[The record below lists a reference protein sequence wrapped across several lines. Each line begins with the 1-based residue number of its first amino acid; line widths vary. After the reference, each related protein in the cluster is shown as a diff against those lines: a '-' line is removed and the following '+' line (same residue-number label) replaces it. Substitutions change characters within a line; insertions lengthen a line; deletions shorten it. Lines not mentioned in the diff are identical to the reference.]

1 MTAFA
6 KLNRKLFIET
16 LMCLM
21 TASQV
26 YGQVKSDS
34 ILVSR
39 LDLIKQIELN
49 DKNKA
54 ELNHSNKVISV
65 ADSVVLASRRYIAS
79 LDTVIALKDETISL
93 LTLAKDVAIDNRN
106 QLKKQLKDQKRKT
119 LIKSVGWGVGGV
131 GLGVIL
137 GVTAVIL
144 AK

>member
-1 MTAFA
+1 
-6 KLNRKLFIET
+6 
-16 LMCLM
+16 M

-39 LDLIKQIELN
+39 IDLIRQIELN
-49 DKNKA
+49 DRNKA
-54 ELNHSNKVISV
+54 EIEHSNKVISV

-79 LDTVIALKDETISL
+79 LDTVIALKDETINL

-106 QLKKQLKDQKRKT
+106 EVKKQLKLQKRKT

-137 GVTAVIL
+137 GVTGVIL

>member
-1 MTAFA
+1 M
-6 KLNRKLFIET
+6 I
-16 LMCLM
+16 
-21 TASQV
+21 ASQLF
-26 YGQVKSDS
+26 GQVKSDS

-49 DKNKA
+49 DRNKA
-54 ELNHSNKVISV
+54 ELEQSNKVISV
-65 ADSVVLASRRYIAS
+65 ADSVVIASRRYIAS
-79 LDTVIALKDETISL
+79 LDTVIALKDETINL

>member
-1 MTAFA
+1 M
-6 KLNRKLFIET
+6 LV
-16 LMCLM
+16 M

-49 DKNKA
+49 DRNKA
-54 ELNHSNKVISV
+54 ELDHSNKVISV

-93 LTLAKDVAIDNRN
+93 LTLAKDIAIDNRN
-106 QLKKQLKDQKRKT
+106 ELKKQLKDQKRKT

>member
-1 MTAFA
+1 
-6 KLNRKLFIET
+6 
-16 LMCLM
+16 M
-21 TASQV
+21 TASQLF
-26 YGQVKSDS
+26 GQVKSDS

-39 LDLIKQIELN
+39 IDLIKQIELN
-49 DKNKA
+49 DRNKA

-93 LTLAKDVAIDNRN
+93 LTLAKDIAIDNRN
-106 QLKKQLKDQKRKT
+106 ELKKQLKDQKRKT

-137 GVTAVIL
+137 GVTGVIL

>member
-1 MTAFA
+1 M
-6 KLNRKLFIET
+6 LVMI
-16 LMCLM
+16 
-21 TASQV
+21 ASQV
-26 YGQVKSDS
+26 FGQVKSDS

-49 DKNKA
+49 DRNKA
-54 ELNHSNKVISV
+54 ELDHSNKVISV

-93 LTLAKDVAIDNRN
+93 LTLAKDIAIDNRN
-106 QLKKQLKDQKRKT
+106 ELKKQLKDQKRKT
-119 LIKSVGWGVGGV
+119 LIKSLGWGVGGL

-137 GVTAVIL
+137 GVTGVIL

>member
-1 MTAFA
+1 M
-6 KLNRKLFIET
+6 LV
-16 LMCLM
+16 M
-21 TASQV
+21 TASQLF
-26 YGQVKSDS
+26 GQVKSDS

-39 LDLIKQIELN
+39 IDLIRQIELN
-49 DKNKA
+49 DRNKA
-54 ELNHSNKVISV
+54 EIEHSNKVISV
-65 ADSVVLASRRYIAS
+65 ADSVVIASRKYIAS

-93 LTLAKDVAIDNRN
+93 LTLAKDIAIDNRN
-106 QLKKQLKDQKRKT
+106 ELKKQLKLQKRKT

>member
-1 MTAFA
+1 M
-6 KLNRKLFIET
+6 LV
-16 LMCLM
+16 M

-26 YGQVKSDS
+26 YGQLKSDS

-39 LDLIKQIELN
+39 IDLIKQIELN
-49 DKNKA
+49 DRNKA
-54 ELNHSNKVISV
+54 ELDHSNKVISV
-65 ADSVVLASRRYIAS
+65 ADSVVLVSRRYIAS

-93 LTLAKDVAIDNRN
+93 LTLAKDIAIDNRN
-106 QLKKQLKDQKRKT
+106 ELKKQLKLQKRKT
-119 LIKSVGWGVGGV
+119 LIKSVVWGVGGV

>member
-1 MTAFA
+1 
-6 KLNRKLFIET
+6 
-16 LMCLM
+16 M
-21 TASQV
+21 TASQLF
-26 YGQVKSDS
+26 GQVKSDS

-49 DKNKA
+49 DRNKA
-54 ELNHSNKVISV
+54 EIDHSNKVISV
-65 ADSVVLASRRYIAS
+65 ADSVVLASRRYISS

>member
-1 MTAFA
+1 M
-6 KLNRKLFIET
+6 LVMI
-16 LMCLM
+16 
-21 TASQV
+21 ASQLF
-26 YGQVKSDS
+26 GQVKSDS

-49 DKNKA
+49 DRNKA
-54 ELNHSNKVISV
+54 ELDHSNKVISV

-93 LTLAKDVAIDNRN
+93 LTLAKDIDIDNRN
-106 QLKKQLKDQKRKT
+106 ELREQLKDQKRKT

-137 GVTAVIL
+137 GVTGVIL

>member
-1 MTAFA
+1 M
-6 KLNRKLFIET
+6 I
-16 LMCLM
+16 
-21 TASQV
+21 ASQV
-26 YGQVKSDS
+26 YGQIKSDS

-49 DKNKA
+49 DRNKA
-54 ELNHSNKVISV
+54 EIEHSNKVISV

-79 LDTVIALKDETISL
+79 LDTVIALKDETITL
-93 LTLAKDVAIDNRN
+93 LTLAKQVAIDNRN
-106 QLKKQLKDQKRKT
+106 QLKKQLKLQKRKT

>member
-1 MTAFA
+1 M
-6 KLNRKLFIET
+6 LV
-16 LMCLM
+16 M

-39 LDLIKQIELN
+39 IDLIKQIELN
-49 DKNKA
+49 DRNKTG
-54 ELNHSNKVISV
+54 LDHSNKVISV

-93 LTLAKDVAIDNRN
+93 LTLAKDIAIDNRN
-106 QLKKQLKDQKRKT
+106 ELNKQLKLQKRKT

>member
-1 MTAFA
+1 M
-6 KLNRKLFIET
+6 LVMI
-16 LMCLM
+16 
-21 TASQV
+21 ASQLF
-26 YGQVKSDS
+26 GQVKSDS

-49 DKNKA
+49 DRNKA
-54 ELNHSNKVISV
+54 ELDHSNKVISV
-65 ADSVVLASRRYIAS
+65 ADSVVLASRKYIAS

-106 QLKKQLKDQKRKT
+106 ELREQLKLQKRKT
-119 LIKSVGWGVGGV
+119 LIKSVGWGVAGA

>member
-1 MTAFA
+1 
-6 KLNRKLFIET
+6 
-16 LMCLM
+16 M

-39 LDLIKQIELN
+39 IDLIKQIELN
-49 DKNKA
+49 DRNKA
-54 ELNHSNKVISV
+54 ELDHSNKVISV

-106 QLKKQLKDQKRKT
+106 ELREQLKLQKRKT

>member
-1 MTAFA
+1 M
-6 KLNRKLFIET
+6 LV
-16 LMCLM
+16 M

-26 YGQVKSDS
+26 FGQVKSDS

-39 LDLIKQIELN
+39 IDLIKQIELN
-49 DKNKA
+49 DRNKA
-54 ELNHSNKVISV
+54 ELDHSNKVISV

-93 LTLAKDVAIDNRN
+93 LTLAKDIAIDNRN
-106 QLKKQLKDQKRKT
+106 ELREQLKLQKRKT

>member
-1 MTAFA
+1 M
-6 KLNRKLFIET
+6 LVMI
-16 LMCLM
+16 
-21 TASQV
+21 ASQLF
-26 YGQVKSDS
+26 GQSKSDS

-39 LDLIKQIELN
+39 LYLIKQIELN
-49 DKNKA
+49 DRNKA

-65 ADSVVLASRRYIAS
+65 ADSVVLASRKYIAS

-93 LTLAKDVAIDNRN
+93 LTLAKDIAIDNRN
-106 QLKKQLKDQKRKT
+106 ELKKQLKDQKRKT

>member
-1 MTAFA
+1 M
-6 KLNRKLFIET
+6 LVMI
-16 LMCLM
+16 
-21 TASQV
+21 ASQV

-39 LDLIKQIELN
+39 IDLIKQIELN
-49 DKNKA
+49 DRNKA
-54 ELNHSNKVISV
+54 ELDHSNKVISV
-65 ADSVVLASRRYIAS
+65 ADSVVLASQRYIAS
-79 LDTVIALKDETISL
+79 VDTVIALKDETISL

-106 QLKKQLKDQKRKT
+106 ELKKQLKLQKRKT

>member
-6 KLNRKLFIET
+6 KLNRKLFTVT
-16 LMCLM
+16 LMLVM

-26 YGQVKSDS
+26 FGQVKSDS

-39 LDLIKQIELN
+39 IDLIKQIELN
-49 DKNKA
+49 DRNKA

-65 ADSVVLASRRYIAS
+65 ADSVVLVSRRYIVS

-106 QLKKQLKDQKRKT
+106 ELKKQLKLQKRKT
-119 LIKSVGWGVGGV
+119 LIKSVGWGVAGA

>member
-1 MTAFA
+1 M
-6 KLNRKLFIET
+6 LV
-16 LMCLM
+16 M

-39 LDLIKQIELN
+39 IDLIKQIELN
-49 DKNKA
+49 DRNKA

-79 LDTVIALKDETISL
+79 FDTVIALKDETISL
-93 LTLAKDVAIDNRN
+93 LTLAKDIAIDNRN
-106 QLKKQLKDQKRKT
+106 ELKKQLKLQKRKT

>member
-1 MTAFA
+1 M
-6 KLNRKLFIET
+6 LV
-16 LMCLM
+16 M
-21 TASQV
+21 TASQLF
-26 YGQVKSDS
+26 GQVKSDS

-49 DKNKA
+49 DRNKA

-106 QLKKQLKDQKRKT
+106 ELKKQLKLQKRKT
-119 LIKSVGWGVGGV
+119 LIKSVGWGVAGA

>member
-1 MTAFA
+1 M
-6 KLNRKLFIET
+6 LV
-16 LMCLM
+16 M

-26 YGQVKSDS
+26 YGQLKSDS

-49 DKNKA
+49 DRNKA

-65 ADSVVLASRRYIAS
+65 ADSVVLASRKYIVS

-93 LTLAKDVAIDNRN
+93 LTLAKDIAIDNRN
-106 QLKKQLKDQKRKT
+106 QLREQLKLQKRKT
-119 LIKSVGWGVGGV
+119 LIKSVGWGVGCV
-131 GLGVIL
+131 GLGVIF

>member
-1 MTAFA
+1 M
-6 KLNRKLFIET
+6 LV
-16 LMCLM
+16 M

-26 YGQVKSDS
+26 YGQLKSDS

-39 LDLIKQIELN
+39 IDLIKQIELN
-49 DKNKA
+49 DRNKA

-65 ADSVVLASRRYIAS
+65 ADSVVLASRKYIAS

-106 QLKKQLKDQKRKT
+106 ELNKQLKLQKRKT

>member
-1 MTAFA
+1 
-6 KLNRKLFIET
+6 
-16 LMCLM
+16 M

-39 LDLIKQIELN
+39 IDLIKQIELN
-49 DKNKA
+49 DRNKA

-79 LDTVIALKDETISL
+79 IDTVIALKDETISL

-106 QLKKQLKDQKRKT
+106 ELREQLKDQKRKT
-119 LIKSVGWGVGGV
+119 LIKSLGWGVGGV

>member
-1 MTAFA
+1 
-6 KLNRKLFIET
+6 
-16 LMCLM
+16 M
-21 TASQV
+21 TASQLF
-26 YGQVKSDS
+26 GQIKSDS

-49 DKNKA
+49 DRNKA

-106 QLKKQLKDQKRKT
+106 ELRKQLKLQKRKT

-131 GLGVIL
+131 GLGIIL
-137 GVTAVIL
+137 GVTGVIL

>member
-1 MTAFA
+1 
-6 KLNRKLFIET
+6 
-16 LMCLM
+16 M

-49 DKNKA
+49 DRNKA
-54 ELNHSNKVISV
+54 ELDHSNKVISV

-79 LDTVIALKDETISL
+79 IDTVIALKDETISL
-93 LTLAKDVAIDNRN
+93 LTLAKDIAIDNRN

-119 LIKSVGWGVGGV
+119 LIKSLGWGVGGV

>member
-1 MTAFA
+1 M
-6 KLNRKLFIET
+6 LV
-16 LMCLM
+16 M

-26 YGQVKSDS
+26 FGQVKSDS

-39 LDLIKQIELN
+39 LDLIRQIELN
-49 DKNKA
+49 DRNKA
-54 ELNHSNKVISV
+54 ELDHSNKVISV
-65 ADSVVLASRRYIAS
+65 SDSVVLASRRYIAS
-79 LDTVIALKDETISL
+79 LDTVIALKDKTISL

-106 QLKKQLKDQKRKT
+106 ELKKQLKDQKRKT

>member
-1 MTAFA
+1 M
-6 KLNRKLFIET
+6 LV
-16 LMCLM
+16 M
-21 TASQV
+21 TASQLF
-26 YGQVKSDS
+26 GQVKSDS

-49 DKNKA
+49 DRNKA

-65 ADSVVLASRRYIAS
+65 ADSVVIASRRYIAS

-93 LTLAKDVAIDNRN
+93 LTLAKDIAIDNRN
-106 QLKKQLKDQKRKT
+106 ELRKQLKLQKRKT

>member
-1 MTAFA
+1 
-6 KLNRKLFIET
+6 
-16 LMCLM
+16 M

-49 DKNKA
+49 DRNKA
-54 ELNHSNKVISV
+54 ELNHSDKVISV
-65 ADSVVLASRRYIAS
+65 ADSVVLASRKYIAS

-93 LTLAKDVAIDNRN
+93 LTLAKDIAIDNRN
-106 QLKKQLKDQKRKT
+106 ELREQLKDQKRKT

-137 GVTAVIL
+137 GVTGVIL

>member
-1 MTAFA
+1 
-6 KLNRKLFIET
+6 
-16 LMCLM
+16 M

-26 YGQVKSDS
+26 FGQVKSDS

>member
-1 MTAFA
+1 
-6 KLNRKLFIET
+6 
-16 LMCLM
+16 MCLM

-26 YGQVKSDS
+26 FGQVKSDS

-49 DKNKA
+49 DRNKA
-54 ELNHSNKVISV
+54 ELTHSNKVISV

-106 QLKKQLKDQKRKT
+106 ELKKQLKLQKRKT

-137 GVTAVIL
+137 GVTGVIL

>member
-1 MTAFA
+1 
-6 KLNRKLFIET
+6 
-16 LMCLM
+16 
-21 TASQV
+21 
-26 YGQVKSDS
+26 
-34 ILVSR
+34 

-49 DKNKA
+49 DRNKA
-54 ELNHSNKVISV
+54 ELDHSNKVISV

-93 LTLAKDVAIDNRN
+93 LTLAKDIAIDNRN
-106 QLKKQLKDQKRKT
+106 ELREQLKDQKRKT

-137 GVTAVIL
+137 GVTGVIL

>member
-16 LMCLM
+16 LMLVM

-26 YGQVKSDS
+26 FGQVKSDS

-39 LDLIKQIELN
+39 IDLIRQIELN
-49 DKNKA
+49 DRNKA

-93 LTLAKDVAIDNRN
+93 LTLAKDIAIDNRN
-106 QLKKQLKDQKRKT
+106 ELKKQLKLQKRKT

>member
-1 MTAFA
+1 M
-6 KLNRKLFIET
+6 LVMI
-16 LMCLM
+16 
-21 TASQV
+21 ASQV

-49 DKNKA
+49 DRNKA
-54 ELNHSNKVISV
+54 ELDHSNKVISV

-93 LTLAKDVAIDNRN
+93 LTLAKDIAIDNRN
-106 QLKKQLKDQKRKT
+106 ELKKQLKDQKRKT
-119 LIKSVGWGVGGV
+119 LIKSLGWGVGGL

-137 GVTAVIL
+137 GVTGVIL

>member
-1 MTAFA
+1 
-6 KLNRKLFIET
+6 
-16 LMCLM
+16 M

-39 LDLIKQIELN
+39 IDLIKQIELN
-49 DKNKA
+49 DRNKA
-54 ELNHSNKVISV
+54 DLEHSNKVISV

-93 LTLAKDVAIDNRN
+93 LTLAKDIAIDNRN
-106 QLKKQLKDQKRKT
+106 ELKKQLKLQKRKT

>member
-1 MTAFA
+1 M
-6 KLNRKLFIET
+6 L
-16 LMCLM
+16 LM

-26 YGQVKSDS
+26 YGQLKSDS

-49 DKNKA
+49 DRNKA

-93 LTLAKDVAIDNRN
+93 LTLAKDIAIDNRN
-106 QLKKQLKDQKRKT
+106 ELREQLKDQKRKT

-137 GVTAVIL
+137 GVTGVIL

>member
-6 KLNRKLFIET
+6 KLNRKLFTVI
-16 LMCLM
+16 LMLVM
-21 TASQV
+21 TALQV

-49 DKNKA
+49 DRNKA

-65 ADSVVLASRRYIAS
+65 ADSVVIASRRYIAS

-106 QLKKQLKDQKRKT
+106 ELREQLKDQKRKT
-119 LIKSVGWGVGGV
+119 LIKSVGWGVGGA

-137 GVTAVIL
+137 GVTGVIL

>member
-1 MTAFA
+1 
-6 KLNRKLFIET
+6 
-16 LMCLM
+16 M

-26 YGQVKSDS
+26 YGQLKSDS

-39 LDLIKQIELN
+39 IDLIKQIELN
-49 DKNKA
+49 DRNKA

-65 ADSVVLASRRYIAS
+65 ADSVVLASRKYIAS

-106 QLKKQLKDQKRKT
+106 ELNKQLKLQKRKT

>member
-1 MTAFA
+1 M
-6 KLNRKLFIET
+6 LV
-16 LMCLM
+16 M
-21 TASQV
+21 TASQLF
-26 YGQVKSDS
+26 GQVKSDS

-39 LDLIKQIELN
+39 IDLIKQIELN
-49 DKNKA
+49 DRNKA
-54 ELNHSNKVISV
+54 EIEHSNKVISV
-65 ADSVVLASRRYIAS
+65 ADSVVIASRRYIAS

-106 QLKKQLKDQKRKT
+106 ELRKQLKLQKRKT

>member
-1 MTAFA
+1 M
-6 KLNRKLFIET
+6 LV
-16 LMCLM
+16 M

-39 LDLIKQIELN
+39 IDLIRQIELN
-49 DKNKA
+49 DRNKA
-54 ELNHSNKVISV
+54 EIDHSNKVISV

-93 LTLAKDVAIDNRN
+93 LTLAKQVAIDNRN
-106 QLKKQLKDQKRKT
+106 ELKKQLKLQKRKT

-137 GVTAVIL
+137 GVTGVIL